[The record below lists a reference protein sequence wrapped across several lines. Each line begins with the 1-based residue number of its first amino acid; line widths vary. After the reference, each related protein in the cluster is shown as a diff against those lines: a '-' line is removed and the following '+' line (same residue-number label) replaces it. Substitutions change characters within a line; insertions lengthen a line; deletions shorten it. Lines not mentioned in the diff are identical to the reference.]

1 MVGNEVAE
9 PKKRNWENNAMRLL
23 LVLILF
29 GLMPAKVFSEC
40 LACSTSMGVQVELKS
55 GEKFKGYVKWN
66 DASYENI
73 FALAV
78 GTSPVNI
85 LFKQYVD
92 GRNWKSEDR
101 WKIKSDE
108 TFDRWAELISYS
120 RTIDLDVSNHVR
132 REWILYPR
140 LMKIKFPFE
149 KYLGIKG
156 EDRKFQFSEMKS
168 IKRSSILPLRVDTT
182 GLDSLSVNEIELLNT
197 EPKHKIEL
205 EFPISAR
212 VYLLYS
218 DVVPAFEI
226 VKGVFLNGFEKIMLD
241 GVEIVRPRFGEN
253 EFTCAEALGQLQ
265 AKCEDLKKEWA
276 EYASKFNLQV
286 QPCYNE
292 RNLLINKHRAAG
304 SQKPYD
310 QPDVNEK
317 GKECARIRTEL
328 EKNSGFEK
336 LSSDRLRELGVISFS
351 YAWD

>member
-1 MVGNEVAE
+1 
-9 PKKRNWENNAMRLL
+9 MRLL

-108 TFDRWAELISYS
+108 NFDRWAELINYS
-120 RTIDLDVSNHVR
+120 RRIDLDASSHVR
-132 REWILYPR
+132 PEWGLYPR

-149 KYLGIKG
+149 KYLGVKG
-156 EDRKFQFSEMKS
+156 EEKKFSFSELKS
-168 IKRSSILPLRVDTT
+168 IKRDGAFPLRVDTT
-182 GLDSLSVNEIELLNT
+182 GLDSVSVSEIEHLNT
-197 EPKHKIEL
+197 KPKHKIEL
-205 EFPISAR
+205 EFQVSGR

-218 DVVPAFEI
+218 DTVPVFEI
-226 VKGVFLNGFEKIMLD
+226 VKGLPLNGAEKVMLN
-241 GVEIVRPRFGEN
+241 GVEIVSASFGEY
-253 EFTCAEALGQLQ
+253 EYLCPEALGQLQ
-265 AKCEDLKKEWA
+265 AKCEDLRREWGA
-276 EYASKFNLQV
+276 YTSEFNSRV
-286 QPCYNE
+286 KPCYSE
-292 RNLLINKHRAAG
+292 RNLLINKHRVAG

-310 QPDVNEK
+310 QSDVNDK
-317 GKECARIRTEL
+317 GKECEKISAEL
-328 EKNSGFEK
+328 GKSSGFEK